1 MHDVP
6 LQEVTKAIRES
17 SGVAVKKKGIPVR
30 EWQSMKHHEL
40 RAMSL
45 VREVKVDQ
53 QHLEELASRSSAKPL
68 TAEEAKLRTR
78 QKYLA
83 M

>member
-53 QHLEELASRSSAKPL
+53 QHLEELASSSSAKPL